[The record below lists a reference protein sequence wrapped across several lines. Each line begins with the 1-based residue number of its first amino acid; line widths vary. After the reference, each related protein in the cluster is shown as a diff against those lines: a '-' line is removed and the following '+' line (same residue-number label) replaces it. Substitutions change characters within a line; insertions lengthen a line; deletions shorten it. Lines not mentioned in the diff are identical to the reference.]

1 MSSDPAWPNLFV
13 VGAARAATTSLWR
26 YLGQHPEIFMASVK
40 EPHFFSAYRPPVY
53 GGVYDE
59 ASYLRLFAGATTPLQ
74 GEASPSYLWSEVAA
88 GRIERVSPDAKILI
102 VLRDPVE
109 RAHSLFWHRSRLGL
123 EHESFA
129 AAVSGELAS
138 ASSERSQY
146 VGRSRY
152 ATDVRRFVSLFGVNV
167 RVLLFEELVLDVP
180 RALAG
185 VLEFL
190 QVDPAFAASIEPETH
205 NSFAVPRG
213 PLARRVLG
221 STHARRAARRLVP
234 HELRWPIERRLLET
248 PPKPPLDPDTDR
260 LLTDVFA
267 PEVRELARVLGR
279 PLPWRRWPDGA
290 AERLEL
296 PSHAVV
302 GG

>member
-1 MSSDPAWPNLFV
+1 VSSDPAWPNLFV

-109 RAHSLFWHRSRLGL
+109 RAHSLFWHRWRLGL
-123 EHESFA
+123 ERASFA

-138 ASSERSQY
+138 SKRSHY
-146 VGRSRY
+146 LGRSRY
-152 ATDVRRFVSLFGVNV
+152 ATDVARFVSLFGVNV
-167 RVLLFEELVLDVP
+167 RVILFEELVSDVR

-185 VLEFL
+185 VFDFL
-190 QVDPAFAASIEPETH
+190 QVDPAPAAAVEPETH

-213 PLARRVLG
+213 PLARRALG

-248 PPKPPLDPDTDR
+248 APKPPLEPDLDR
-260 LLTDVFA
+260 LLTDVFT
-267 PEVRELARVLGR
+267 PEVRELAHVLGR
-279 PLPWRRWPDGA
+279 PLPWRRWPDVA

-296 PSHAVV
+296 PSDAVV